1 MRFTISI
8 IAALL
13 IAVGFTHPSWT
24 SYALGTACLY
34 RAAKP

>member
-1 MRFTISI
+1 MKFPRLPQMTV
-8 IAALL
+8 L